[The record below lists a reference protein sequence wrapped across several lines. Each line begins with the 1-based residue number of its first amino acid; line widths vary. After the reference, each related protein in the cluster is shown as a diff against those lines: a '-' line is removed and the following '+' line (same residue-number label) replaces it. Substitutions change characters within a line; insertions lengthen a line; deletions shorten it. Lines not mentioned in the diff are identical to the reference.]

1 MLVGLVCL
9 LCYCVSRCSC
19 CFLYIYI
26 ESKVNFT
33 DISYIFQFIHHPEE
47 YLGNWGGGGN
57 VYANTR
63 QLCASRSC
71 RVKINTWLEQTCSS
85 ESMYSEFQLS
95 FTAENL

>member
-47 YLGNWGGGGN
+47 YLGNWGGGGEC
-57 VYANTR
+57 
-63 QLCASRSC
+63 LCKYEAAVCIQVMQSKNKYMAR
-71 RVKINTWLEQTCSS
+71 TDL
-85 ESMYSEFQLS
+85 F
-95 FTAENL
+95 